1 MGVTDFD
8 IPDDW
13 YGSEERMFDRLVGGN
28 DELGND
34 YHLQD
39 LFDDA
44 LFNDDLTSDERSSA
58 YEELVDYLYDEYG
71 IDFEQSFDWEDYREW
86 YDSA

>member
-8 IPDDW
+8 VPDDW
-13 YGSEERMFDRLVGGN
+13 YGDEERLFDRLVSGD

-44 LFNDDLTSDERSSA
+44 LFRDDLTPQEREDA
-58 YEELVDYLYDEYG
+58 YQELIDYLWEEYQL
-71 IDFEQSFDWEDYREW
+71 DFEQVFDWEDYREW